1 MGPLLRQPAGQ
12 NRGNLRGYRNRIGF
26 RSEVALNQGFRANS
40 GARSSELWTRNA
52 VELVSFTTG
61 ARQRQFLWRLQAC
74 PGFRTRSGGGRFGPA
89 RRVKTAV
96 SSLLGRLCRG
106 GSRRLTV
113 PGGRQF

>member
-52 VELVSFTTG
+52 VELGSFTTG
-61 ARQRQFLWRLQAC
+61 APAAPVFMPLSTPL
-74 PGFRTRSGGGRFGPA
+74 RTWSGGGRFAPGQ
-89 RRVKTAV
+89 RVKTARQNNG
-96 SSLLGRLCRG
+96 LLTSWPAL
-106 GSRRLTV
+106 
-113 PGGRQF
+113 PG